1 MRVTDRLC
9 RWRTRVLMRAV
20 VELVLLL
27 PDRPRARM
35 KVAVRVAAGR
45 TPTDWLLAKAGFDRR
60 LLAAAVLGE
69 EITP

>member
-1 MRVTDRLC
+1 
-9 RWRTRVLMRAV
+9 
-20 VELVLLL
+20 
-27 PDRPRARM
+27 M